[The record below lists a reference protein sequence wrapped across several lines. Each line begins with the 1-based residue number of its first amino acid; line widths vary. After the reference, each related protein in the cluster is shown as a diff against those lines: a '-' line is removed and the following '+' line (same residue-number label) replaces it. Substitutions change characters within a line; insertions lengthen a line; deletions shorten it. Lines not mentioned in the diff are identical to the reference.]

1 MTSDKVV
8 NSPPSS
14 HTFNSLIDHKN
25 KILNSLQ
32 YELQYANLEFK
43 LINYLFAL
51 NSQRGSDVDQDVETD
66 LFKNHSFLKFDTAEF
81 HETKNNWTSLVNDSI
96 TSIKNSLSKKKDTSN
111 EQLQLD
117 EVHQSITSLQNAYFT
132 AVQQRENNMKLML
145 RMKMYSGNR
154 LKLLSDSLKAYQS
167 TAEFK
172 KLYDEPK
179 TKLVEPNYNKALHNM
194 IDAEFK
200 RVINS
205 NLTHDL
211 YSSLFK
217 KGSKQTMLKHVN
229 LSPIPVFKSPNST
242 KLMNIFTLTSSL
254 DEFKISAKNI
264 YLKYGGSTM
273 SFNVFNNV
281 VLFLVQSLHLPNLH
295 RIPTDHIYSVYNV
308 NPSSLLDFRTFLIL
322 YWEVLHALKYAIEVY
337 YHPRYTFNSTDM
349 YLNYLV
355 DDYHPFVNI
364 SDHYSFIKR
373 LSPGRS
379 SSKYVAKE
387 LKTDELRVIE
397 ILFKTPDL
405 PLFHEIYSEFEVLKR
420 FDHKNLVKYIAV
432 YHDYNSLYVVTEFCP
447 ELSLTNKLSSL
458 DSSTFDYSLGFVH
471 NVFTQLVEALVYLH
485 CNNVT
490 HLSLNPEKIMIDD
503 STALPKIKIRDYG
516 FYESFSSYKH
526 QSPLTTI
533 HQAPEVA
540 SSTITPKS
548 NVWTAGMILLF
559 MVTGTRL
566 LILISSSTK
575 IFSIP
580 CYKIPL
586 TYLTQDNFIGQ
597 VPSKTANNTSF
608 VDHLP
613 HMLLHSTLFKVEDD
627 LYDLITY
634 ILCKDPN
641 LRPSSFDVLS
651 HSWFNATGPWPS
663 AYNLRF
669 LTHSVHDLM
678 ALSNYRNITRF
689 LESSNVFYVNK
700 MNKLMNT
707 LVLSAEPN
715 QPDVVGYGSA
725 LKVLKLA
732 NVPNHLISEFVH
744 ITSLKDSDKCSLK
757 DLFLATKYWRH
768 GELNILWSVCRKHI
782 DETDWSF
789 NKTKFVELLSDSKS
803 SLLMKE
809 EVNSVCRSL
818 ELNDKV
824 R

>member
-1 MTSDKVV
+1 MKTDK
-8 NSPPSS
+8 SAHSPSS

-25 KILNSLQ
+25 NILNSLQ
-32 YELQYANLEFK
+32 YELQYATLEFK

-51 NSQRGSDVDQDVETD
+51 NSQRGSDAEEVVESE
-66 LFKNHSFLKFDTAEF
+66 LFKNHNFLKFDTAEF
-81 HETKNNWTSLVNDSI
+81 HQTKNRWTSLVNDYI
-96 TSIKNSLSKKKDTSN
+96 NSIKKSLSNKNDTSKEHLN
-111 EQLQLD
+111 LN
-117 EVHQSITSLQNAYFT
+117 EVHESITSLQNAYFS
-132 AVQQRENNMKLML
+132 AVQQRENNMKLLL
-145 RMKMYSGNR
+145 RMKMYAGNR
-154 LKLLSDSLKAYQS
+154 LKLLSDSLKTYQS

-172 KLYDEPK
+172 KLYEEPK
-179 TKLVEPNYNKALHNM
+179 TKLVEPNHNKALSNM
-194 IDAEFK
+194 IDTEYK

-217 KGSKQTMLKHVN
+217 KSSKPTLLKNVN

-242 KLMNIFTLTSSL
+242 KLMNIFTLTTSL
-254 DEFKISAKNI
+254 DEFKASAKNI

-295 RIPTDHIYSVYNV
+295 RIPTDHIYSVYNI
-308 NPSSLLDFRTFLIL
+308 NPSSILDFRTFLLL
-322 YWEVLHALKYAIEVY
+322 YWEVLHSLKHAVEAY
-337 YHPRYTFNSTDM
+337 YHPRYTFHSSDM
-349 YLNYLV
+349 YLNYSV
-355 DDYHPFVNI
+355 DDYYPFVNI
-364 SDHYSFIKR
+364 SDRYAFIKR

-379 SSKYVAKE
+379 SNKYVAKE
-387 LKTDELRVIE
+387 LRTDELRVIE
-397 ILFKTPDL
+397 IFFKTPDL
-405 PLFHEIYSEFEVLKR
+405 PLFHEIYSEFEDLKR

-432 YHDYNSLYVVTEFCP
+432 YHDYNSIYVVTEFCP

-458 DSSTFDYSLGFVH
+458 DSSNFDYSLGFVH

-490 HLSLNPEKIMIDD
+490 HLSLNPDKIMIDD
-503 STALPKIKIRDYG
+503 STTLPKIKIRDYG
-516 FYESFSSYKH
+516 FYEVFSSYKH
-526 QSPLTTI
+526 QSPLTTL

-540 SSTITPKS
+540 NATITPKS

-559 MVTGTRL
+559 MVTGHLPT
-566 LILISSSTK
+566 
-575 IFSIP
+575 
-580 CYKIPL
+580 
-586 TYLTQDNFIGQ
+586 NA
-597 VPSKTANNTSF
+597 ANNNSF
-608 VDHLP
+608 VGNLP
-613 HMLLHSTLFKVEDD
+613 NMLLHSTLFKVEDD

-663 AYNLRF
+663 AFNLRF

-700 MNKLMNT
+700 MNKLVNT

-732 NVPNHLISEFVH
+732 NVPNNLISEFVH
-744 ITSLKDSDKCSLK
+744 LTSLKDSDKCSLK

-782 DETDWSF
+782 DEHDWSF
-789 NKTKFVELLSDSKS
+789 NKTKFVELLSDSKT

-809 EVNSVCRSL
+809 DVNSVCRSL
-818 ELNDKV
+818 EVNEKIYWNHFVNLML
-824 R
+824 

>member
-1 MTSDKVV
+1 MKTDMFL

-32 YELQYANLEFK
+32 YELQYATLEFK

-51 NSQRGSDVDQDVETD
+51 NSQRGSDAYEVDESE
-66 LFKNHSFLKFDTAEF
+66 LFKNHNFLKFDSAEF
-81 HETKNNWTSLVNDSI
+81 HQTKNSWTNLVNDSI
-96 TSIKNSLSKKKDTSN
+96 NSIKKSLSNKKDTSK
-111 EQLQLD
+111 ELLQLN
-117 EVHQSITSLQNAYFT
+117 EVHDSITGLQSAYFS
-132 AVQQRENNMKLML
+132 AVQQRENNMKLLL
-145 RMKMYSGNR
+145 RIKMYSSNR
-154 LKLLSDSLKAYQS
+154 LKLLSDSIKSYQS

-179 TKLVEPNYNKALHNM
+179 AKLVEPNHNKVLSNM
-194 IDAEFK
+194 IDTEYK

-205 NLTHDL
+205 NLKTDL
-211 YSSLFK
+211 YSTLFK
-217 KGSKQTMLKHVN
+217 KSSKPTILKPVN

-242 KLMNIFTLTSSL
+242 KLMNIFTLTTSL
-254 DEFKISAKNI
+254 DEFKSSAKNI
-264 YLKYGGSTM
+264 YMKYGGSTM

-295 RIPTDHIYSVYNV
+295 RIPTDHIYSVYNI
-308 NPSSLLDFRTFLIL
+308 NPCSILDFRTFLLL
-322 YWEVLHALKYAIEVY
+322 YWEVLHAIKHAIEIY
-337 YHPRYTFNSTDM
+337 YHPRYTFHSADM
-349 YLNYLV
+349 YLNYSV
-355 DDYHPFVNI
+355 DEYYPFVNI
-364 SDHYSFIKR
+364 SDRYSFIKR

-397 ILFKTPDL
+397 IFFKTPDL
-405 PLFHEIYSEFEVLKR
+405 PLFHEIYSEFEELRR
-420 FDHKNLVKYIAV
+420 FNHKNLVKYIAL
-432 YHDYNSLYVVTEFCP
+432 YHDYNSIYVVTEFCA

-458 DSSTFDYSLGFVH
+458 DSSNFDYSLGFVH

-490 HLSLNPEKIMIDD
+490 HLSLNPDKIMIDD
-503 STALPKIKIRDYG
+503 STSLPKIKIRDYG
-516 FYESFSSYKH
+516 FYEVFSSYKH
-526 QSPLTTI
+526 QSPLTTLY
-533 HQAPEVA
+533 QAPEVA
-540 SSTITPKS
+540 NGTITPKS

-559 MVTGTRL
+559 MVTGHIPTHA
-566 LILISSSTK
+566 
-575 IFSIP
+575 SI
-580 CYKIPL
+580 I
-586 TYLTQDNFIGQ
+586 N
-597 VPSKTANNTSF
+597 SF
-608 VDHLP
+608 VDQLP
-613 HMLLHSTLFKVEDD
+613 NILLHSTMFKVEDD

-651 HSWFNATGPWPS
+651 HSWFNTTGPWPC
-663 AYNLRF
+663 AFNLSF
-669 LTHSVHDLM
+669 LTNCVKDMM

-700 MNKLMNT
+700 MNKLLNT

-715 QPDVVGYGSA
+715 QPDMVGYGSA

-732 NVPNHLISEFVH
+732 NVPNNLISEFVH
-744 ITSLKDSDKCSLK
+744 LTSLKDSDKCSLN

-789 NKTKFVELLSDSKS
+789 NKTKFVELLSDSKT

-809 EVNSVCRSL
+809 EVNSLCRSL
-818 ELNDKV
+818 ELNEKIYWNHFV
-824 R
+824 NLML